1 MCCVGSGGWC
11 GLILGKG
18 FLWWSARRHPGVP
31 AWAPLPPAR
40 FHLPAQGRRAGV
52 CTPSSPMVS
61 FALTLTRSQRPPP
74 PHNLTPQGGVVG
86 TPPPT
91 TLLKP
96 FLKTEGLP
104 IDLSEPHRGE
114 GTAGGHRPNG
124 EARAL
129 LPSVE
134 GKQSP
139 RASNRGGCWGRGPPC
154 LRAGGITTQTGPR
167 SVAPAPCRR

>member
-74 PHNLTPQGGVVG
+74 SQPYPPGGSGRDPPPQPPSSNLSSKPKGFPLTCQNPTVGRGRPGVTAPMGRPGHSFRRWRGSRVPEQATEGVVG
-86 TPPPT
+86 
-91 TLLKP
+91 
-96 FLKTEGLP
+96 G
-104 IDLSEPHRGE
+104 
-114 GTAGGHRPNG
+114 GGHR
-124 EARAL
+124 A
-129 LPSVE
+129 
-134 GKQSP
+134 
-139 RASNRGGCWGRGPPC
+139 
-154 LRAGGITTQTGPR
+154 
-167 SVAPAPCRR
+167 